1 MIDVDGSL
9 LKLNCGAR
17 MKPMSHHTCGREHVR
32 SRDDVHRAT
41 FRVVIGT
48 LAIRV
53 IDDNSSNK
61 AVDGALVSQTMV
73 ITTTTAVNGLGF
85 RPLVAQRAYVGNQT
99 TRRVTAFV
107 RITGFAR
114 W

>member
-1 MIDVDGSL
+1 M
-9 LKLNCGAR
+9 
-17 MKPMSHHTCGREHVR
+17 
-32 SRDDVHRAT
+32 
-41 FRVVIGT
+41 
-48 LAIRV
+48 AIRV

-85 RPLVAQRAYVGNQT
+85 RPLVAQRAYVGNET